1 MIIIIHMFAGF
12 EHERMRHMGHFLHGL
27 FFIILIN
34 FNVIKASE
42 KISFISLNDIK
53 IIFSIDAKTWNQNLV
68 FLDKKLSMKK
78 LQLENN
84 SNYSLKTTF
93 SNGYVV
99 ITPYF
104 KLDLVESLNIN
115 YYFNSIN
122 KNNTDLVINHFQ
134 SLDTDLCNYIKIDK
148 NDIFIDIKNC

>member
-1 MIIIIHMFAGF
+1 MKKYVY
-12 EHERMRHMGHFLHGL
+12 FLFL
-27 FFIILIN
+27 VILVN
-34 FNVIKASE
+34 YNVINASE
-42 KISFISLNDIK
+42 KISLISLNDIK
-53 IIFSIDAKTWNQNLV
+53 IIFSTDAKTWNQNLV

-115 YYFNSIN
+115 YYFNYMN

-134 SLDTDLCNYIKIDK
+134 SLYTDLCNYIKIDK

>member
-1 MIIIIHMFAGF
+1 MKKYVY
-12 EHERMRHMGHFLHGL
+12 FLFL
-27 FFIILIN
+27 VILVN
-34 FNVIKASE
+34 YNVINASE
-42 KISFISLNDIK
+42 KISLISLNDIK
-53 IIFSIDAKTWNQNLV
+53 IIFSTDAKTWNQNLV

-78 LQLENN
+78 LQLYNN

-122 KNNTDLVINHFQ
+122 KKNTDSVLNHFQ
-134 SLDTDLCNYIKIDK
+134 SLDKDLCNYIKVDK
-148 NDIFIDIKNC
+148 NDIFIDMKNC

>member
-1 MIIIIHMFAGF
+1 MKKSVYF
-12 EHERMRHMGHFLHGL
+12 L
-27 FFIILIN
+27 FFIILCNYNFVNAADKIN
-34 FNVIKASE
+34 L
-42 KISFISLNDIK
+42 ISLNDIK
-53 IIFSIDAKTWNQNLV
+53 IIFSTDSKTWNQNLV

-84 SNYSLKTTF
+84 NNYSLKTTF
-93 SNGYVV
+93 NNGYVV

-104 KLDLVESLNIN
+104 KLDSVESLNIN
-115 YYFNSIN
+115 YYFNSFN
-122 KNNTDLVINHFQ
+122 KKNTDSVLNHFQ

>member
-1 MIIIIHMFAGF
+1 MKKCVY
-12 EHERMRHMGHFLHGL
+12 FLFL
-27 FFIILIN
+27 VILVN
-34 FNVIKASE
+34 CNVINASE
-42 KISFISLNDIK
+42 KISLISLNDIK
-53 IIFSIDAKTWNQNLV
+53 IIFSTDAKTWNQNLV

-78 LQLENN
+78 LQLYDN

-122 KNNTDLVINHFQ
+122 KKNTDSVINHFQ
-134 SLDTDLCNYIKIDK
+134 SLDKDFCNYIKVDK

>member
-1 MIIIIHMFAGF
+1 MKKSVYF
-12 EHERMRHMGHFLHGL
+12 L

-42 KISFISLNDIK
+42 KISLISLNDIK
-53 IIFSIDAKTWNQNLV
+53 IIFSTDAKTWNQNLV

-78 LQLENN
+78 VQLENN
-84 SNYSLKTTF
+84 NNYSLKTTF

-115 YYFNSIN
+115 YYLNSMN

>member
-1 MIIIIHMFAGF
+1 
-12 EHERMRHMGHFLHGL
+12 MRKSVYFLFL
-27 FFIILIN
+27 IILIN

-42 KISFISLNDIK
+42 KNSLISLNDIK
-53 IIFSIDAKTWNQNLV
+53 IIFSTDAKTWNQNLV

-78 LQLENN
+78 FQLENN

-115 YYFNSIN
+115 YYFNSMN

>member
-1 MIIIIHMFAGF
+1 MKKYVY
-12 EHERMRHMGHFLHGL
+12 FLFL
-27 FFIILIN
+27 VILVN
-34 FNVIKASE
+34 YNVINASE
-42 KISFISLNDIK
+42 KINLISLNDIK
-53 IIFSIDAKTWNQNLV
+53 IIFSTDAKTWNQNLV

-78 LQLENN
+78 LQLDNN

-122 KNNTDLVINHFQ
+122 KKNTDSVLNHFQ
-134 SLDTDLCNYIKIDK
+134 SLDKDLCNYIKVDK
-148 NDIFIDIKNC
+148 NDIFIDMKNC

>member
-1 MIIIIHMFAGF
+1 MKKSVYF
-12 EHERMRHMGHFLHGL
+12 L

-42 KISFISLNDIK
+42 KISLISLNDIK
-53 IIFSIDAKTWNQNLV
+53 IIFSTDAKTWNQNLV

-78 LQLENN
+78 VQFENN
-84 SNYSLKTTF
+84 NNYSLKTTF

-115 YYFNSIN
+115 YYFNSMN

>member
-1 MIIIIHMFAGF
+1 M
-12 EHERMRHMGHFLHGL
+12 
-27 FFIILIN
+27 IN

-42 KISFISLNDIK
+42 KISLISLNDIK
-53 IIFSIDAKTWNQNLV
+53 IIFSTDAKTWNQNLV

-78 LQLENN
+78 IQLENN

-115 YYFNSIN
+115 YYFNSMN

>member
-1 MIIIIHMFAGF
+1 MKKSVYF
-12 EHERMRHMGHFLHGL
+12 L

-42 KISFISLNDIK
+42 KISLISLNDIK
-53 IIFSIDAKTWNQNLV
+53 IIFSTDAKTWNQNLV

-78 LQLENN
+78 VQLENN
-84 SNYSLKTTF
+84 NNYSLKTTF
-93 SNGYVV
+93 SNGYLV

-115 YYFNSIN
+115 YYFNSMN

>member
-1 MIIIIHMFAGF
+1 MKKSVYF
-12 EHERMRHMGHFLHGL
+12 L

-42 KISFISLNDIK
+42 KISLISLNDIK
-53 IIFSIDAKTWNQNLV
+53 IIFSTDAKTWNQNLV

-78 LQLENN
+78 LQIDNN

-115 YYFNSIN
+115 YYFNSMN

>member
-1 MIIIIHMFAGF
+1 MKKSVY
-12 EHERMRHMGHFLHGL
+12 FLFL
-27 FFIILIN
+27 IILIN

-42 KISFISLNDIK
+42 KISLISLNDIK
-53 IIFSIDAKTWNQNLV
+53 IIFSTDAKTWNQNLV

-78 LQLENN
+78 VQLENN

-122 KNNTDLVINHFQ
+122 KKNTDSVINHFQ
-134 SLDTDLCNYIKIDK
+134 SLDKDLCNYIKVDK

>member
-1 MIIIIHMFAGF
+1 MKKYVY
-12 EHERMRHMGHFLHGL
+12 FLFL
-27 FFIILIN
+27 VILVN
-34 FNVIKASE
+34 YNVINASE
-42 KISFISLNDIK
+42 KISLITLNDIK
-53 IIFSIDAKTWNQNLV
+53 IIFSTDAKTWNQNLV

-78 LQLENN
+78 LQLDNN

-122 KNNTDLVINHFQ
+122 KKNTDSVLNHFQ
-134 SLDTDLCNYIKIDK
+134 SLDKDLCNYIKVDK
-148 NDIFIDIKNC
+148 NDIFIDMKNC

>member
-1 MIIIIHMFAGF
+1 
-12 EHERMRHMGHFLHGL
+12 MRKSVYFLFL
-27 FFIILIN
+27 IILIN

-42 KISFISLNDIK
+42 KNSLISLNDIK

-115 YYFNSIN
+115 YYFNSMN

>member
-1 MIIIIHMFAGF
+1 VYI
-12 EHERMRHMGHFLHGL
+12 FLFL
-27 FFIILIN
+27 VILVN
-34 FNVIKASE
+34 YNVINASE
-42 KISFISLNDIK
+42 KISLISLNDIK
-53 IIFSIDAKTWNQNLV
+53 IIFSTDAKTWNQNLV

-78 LQLENN
+78 LQLDNN

-122 KNNTDLVINHFQ
+122 KKNTDSVVNHFQ
-134 SLDTDLCNYIKIDK
+134 SLDKDLCNYIKVDK

>member
-1 MIIIIHMFAGF
+1 MKKSVYF
-12 EHERMRHMGHFLHGL
+12 L

-42 KISFISLNDIK
+42 KISLISLNDIK
-53 IIFSIDAKTWNQNLV
+53 IIFSTDAKTWNQNLV

-115 YYFNSIN
+115 YYFNSMN

>member
-1 MIIIIHMFAGF
+1 MKKSVYF
-12 EHERMRHMGHFLHGL
+12 L

-42 KISFISLNDIK
+42 KISLISLNDIK
-53 IIFSIDAKTWNQNLV
+53 IIFSTDAKTWNQNLV

-115 YYFNSIN
+115 YYFNSIK

>member
-1 MIIIIHMFAGF
+1 MKKCVY
-12 EHERMRHMGHFLHGL
+12 FLFL
-27 FFIILIN
+27 VILVN
-34 FNVIKASE
+34 YNVINASE
-42 KISFISLNDIK
+42 KISLISLNDIK
-53 IIFSIDAKTWNQNLV
+53 IIFSTDTKTWNQNLV

-78 LQLENN
+78 LQLDNN

-122 KNNTDLVINHFQ
+122 KKNTDSVLNHFQ
-134 SLDTDLCNYIKIDK
+134 SLDKDLCNYIKIDK

>member
-1 MIIIIHMFAGF
+1 MKKSVYF
-12 EHERMRHMGHFLHGL
+12 L

-42 KISFISLNDIK
+42 KISLISLNDIN
-53 IIFSIDAKTWNQNLV
+53 IIFSTDAKNWNQNLV

-115 YYFNSIN
+115 YYFNSMN

-148 NDIFIDIKNC
+148 NDIFIDMKSC

>member
-1 MIIIIHMFAGF
+1 MNKYVY
-12 EHERMRHMGHFLHGL
+12 FLFL
-27 FFIILIN
+27 VILLN
-34 FNVIKASE
+34 YNVINASE
-42 KISFISLNDIK
+42 KISLISLNDIK
-53 IIFSIDAKTWNQNLV
+53 IIFSTDAKTWNQNLV

-78 LQLENN
+78 LQLDNN

-122 KNNTDLVINHFQ
+122 KKNTDSVLNHFQ
-134 SLDTDLCNYIKIDK
+134 SLDKDLCNYIKVDK

>member
-1 MIIIIHMFAGF
+1 MKKCVY
-12 EHERMRHMGHFLHGL
+12 FLFL
-27 FFIILIN
+27 VILVN
-34 FNVIKASE
+34 YNVINASE
-42 KISFISLNDIK
+42 KISLISLNDIK
-53 IIFSIDAKTWNQNLV
+53 IIFSTDAKTWNQNLV
-68 FLDKKLSMKK
+68 FLDKKLNMKK
-78 LQLENN
+78 LQLDNN

-122 KNNTDLVINHFQ
+122 KKNTDSVINHFQ
-134 SLDTDLCNYIKIDK
+134 SLDKDFCNYIKVDK

>member
-1 MIIIIHMFAGF
+1 MKKSVYF
-12 EHERMRHMGHFLHGL
+12 L

-42 KISFISLNDIK
+42 KISLISLNDIK
-53 IIFSIDAKTWNQNLV
+53 IIFSTDAKTWNQNLV

-115 YYFNSIN
+115 YYFNSMN

-134 SLDTDLCNYIKIDK
+134 SLDADLCNYIKIDK

>member
-1 MIIIIHMFAGF
+1 MKKSVYF
-12 EHERMRHMGHFLHGL
+12 L

-42 KISFISLNDIK
+42 KISLISLNDIK
-53 IIFSIDAKTWNQNLV
+53 IIFSTDAKTWNQNLV

-84 SNYSLKTTF
+84 INYSLKTTF

-115 YYFNSIN
+115 YYFNSMN
-122 KNNTDLVINHFQ
+122 KNNTDLLINHFQ

>member
-1 MIIIIHMFAGF
+1 MKKYVY
-12 EHERMRHMGHFLHGL
+12 FLFL
-27 FFIILIN
+27 VILVN
-34 FNVIKASE
+34 YNVINASE
-42 KISFISLNDIK
+42 KINLISLNDIK
-53 IIFSIDAKTWNQNLV
+53 IIFSTDAKTWNQNLV

-78 LQLENN
+78 LQLDNN

-122 KNNTDLVINHFQ
+122 KKNTDSVLNHFQ
-134 SLDTDLCNYIKIDK
+134 SLDKALCNYIKVDK

>member
-1 MIIIIHMFAGF
+1 MKKCVY
-12 EHERMRHMGHFLHGL
+12 FLFL
-27 FFIILIN
+27 VILVN
-34 FNVIKASE
+34 CNVINASE
-42 KISFISLNDIK
+42 KISLISLNDIK
-53 IIFSIDAKTWNQNLV
+53 IIFSTDAKTWNQNLV

-78 LQLENN
+78 LQLYNN

-93 SNGYVV
+93 SNGYLV

-122 KNNTDLVINHFQ
+122 KKNTDSVINHFQ
-134 SLDTDLCNYIKIDK
+134 SLDKDLCNYIKVDK

>member
-1 MIIIIHMFAGF
+1 MKKSVYF
-12 EHERMRHMGHFLHGL
+12 L
-27 FFIILIN
+27 FFIILVN
-34 FNVIKASE
+34 YNVINASE
-42 KISFISLNDIK
+42 KISLISLNDIK
-53 IIFSIDAKTWNQNLV
+53 IIFSTDAKTWNQNLV

-115 YYFNSIN
+115 YYFNSII
-122 KNNTDLVINHFQ
+122 KNNTDSVLNHFQ
-134 SLDTDLCNYIKIDK
+134 SLDTELCNNIKIDK
-148 NDIFIDIKNC
+148 NDIFINMNNC

>member
-1 MIIIIHMFAGF
+1 MKKSVY
-12 EHERMRHMGHFLHGL
+12 FLFL
-27 FFIILIN
+27 IILIN

-42 KISFISLNDIK
+42 KNSLISLNDIK

-115 YYFNSIN
+115 YYFNSMN

-134 SLDTDLCNYIKIDK
+134 SLDADLCNYIKIDK

>member
-1 MIIIIHMFAGF
+1 MKKSVY
-12 EHERMRHMGHFLHGL
+12 FLFL
-27 FFIILIN
+27 IILIN

-42 KISFISLNDIK
+42 KNSLISLNDIK

-78 LQLENN
+78 LQLDNN

-122 KNNTDLVINHFQ
+122 KKNTDSVLNHFQ
-134 SLDTDLCNYIKIDK
+134 SLDKDLCNYIKVDK
-148 NDIFIDIKNC
+148 NDIFIDMKNC

>member
-1 MIIIIHMFAGF
+1 MKKCVY
-12 EHERMRHMGHFLHGL
+12 FLFL
-27 FFIILIN
+27 VIFVN
-34 FNVIKASE
+34 YNVINASE
-42 KISFISLNDIK
+42 KISLISLNDIK
-53 IIFSIDAKTWNQNLV
+53 IIFSTDAKTWNQNLV

-78 LQLENN
+78 LQLDNN

-122 KNNTDLVINHFQ
+122 KKNTDSVLNHFQ
-134 SLDTDLCNYIKIDK
+134 SLDKDLCNYIKVDK
-148 NDIFIDIKNC
+148 NYIFIDIKNC

>member
-1 MIIIIHMFAGF
+1 MKKSVYF
-12 EHERMRHMGHFLHGL
+12 L

-42 KISFISLNDIK
+42 KISLISLNDIK
-53 IIFSIDAKTWNQNLV
+53 IIFSTDAKTWNQNLV

-78 LQLENN
+78 LQIDNN

-122 KNNTDLVINHFQ
+122 KKNTDSVLNHFQ
-134 SLDTDLCNYIKIDK
+134 SLDKDLCNYIKVDK
-148 NDIFIDIKNC
+148 NDIFIDMKNC

>member
-1 MIIIIHMFAGF
+1 MKKYVY
-12 EHERMRHMGHFLHGL
+12 FLFL
-27 FFIILIN
+27 VILVN
-34 FNVIKASE
+34 YNVINASE
-42 KISFISLNDIK
+42 KISLISLNDIK
-53 IIFSIDAKTWNQNLV
+53 IIFSTDAKTWNQNLV

-78 LQLENN
+78 LQIDNN

-122 KNNTDLVINHFQ
+122 KKNIDSVLNHFQ
-134 SLDTDLCNYIKIDK
+134 SLDKDLCNYIKVDK
-148 NDIFIDIKNC
+148 NDIFIDMKNC

>member
-1 MIIIIHMFAGF
+1 MKKSVYF
-12 EHERMRHMGHFLHGL
+12 L

-42 KISFISLNDIK
+42 KISLISLNDIK
-53 IIFSIDAKTWNQNLV
+53 IIFSTDAKTWNQNLV

-78 LQLENN
+78 IQLENN

-93 SNGYVV
+93 SNGYLV

-104 KLDLVESLNIN
+104 KLYLVESLNIN
-115 YYFNSIN
+115 YYLNSMN
-122 KNNTDLVINHFQ
+122 KNNTDSVINHFQ

-148 NDIFIDIKNC
+148 NNIFIDIKNC

>member
-1 MIIIIHMFAGF
+1 MKKYVY
-12 EHERMRHMGHFLHGL
+12 FLFL
-27 FFIILIN
+27 VILLN
-34 FNVIKASE
+34 YNVINASE
-42 KISFISLNDIK
+42 KINLISLNDIK
-53 IIFSIDAKTWNQNLV
+53 IIFSTDPKTWNQNLV

-78 LQLENN
+78 LQLDNN

-122 KNNTDLVINHFQ
+122 KKNTDSVLNHFQ
-134 SLDTDLCNYIKIDK
+134 SLDKDLCNYIKVDK
-148 NDIFIDIKNC
+148 NDIFIDMKNC

>member
-1 MIIIIHMFAGF
+1 MKKSVYF
-12 EHERMRHMGHFLHGL
+12 L

-42 KISFISLNDIK
+42 KISLISLNDIK
-53 IIFSIDAKTWNQNLV
+53 IIFSTDAKTWNQNLV

-78 LQLENN
+78 LQLDNN

-122 KNNTDLVINHFQ
+122 KKNTDSVLNHFQ
-134 SLDTDLCNYIKIDK
+134 SLDKDLCNYIKVDK
-148 NDIFIDIKNC
+148 NDIFIDMKNC